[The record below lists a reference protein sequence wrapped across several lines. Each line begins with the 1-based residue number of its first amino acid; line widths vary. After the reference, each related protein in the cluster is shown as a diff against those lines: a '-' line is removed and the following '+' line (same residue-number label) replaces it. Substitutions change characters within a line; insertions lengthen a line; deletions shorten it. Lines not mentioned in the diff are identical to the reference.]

1 MWILLCLAL
10 AVVESGDWSAILRA
24 QQLFHEVYGKRIES
38 AKTAQEKSALA
49 REILQVA
56 REEPDAT
63 NKYVGL
69 MQARQL
75 AVEAQDG
82 AVALEVVQA
91 LVTSFADEQ
100 DSDTNGLLHRAE
112 MLWELA
118 EKKRGPDQLSG
129 RLDAVELYLRA
140 GVTSPFA
147 KKKWELRIE
156 QIKSGGAIVLRAKD
170 AKVHAGRAAYASQ
183 FDAICYW
190 KDPSEWFEWETSIPS
205 ARYRLEVDYAAMGAG
220 AASEFGVA
228 FFRVNAR
235 KPSAVLSFSLQSTGN
250 WREFR
255 NRVAGIVVVPHDGEY
270 RVEFRVLRP
279 RSQEG
284 FINLRSVR
292 LVPLD

>member
-1 MWILLCLAL
+1 MLWIVLCATL

-24 QQLFHEVYGKRIES
+24 QQLFHEVYGKKIEA
-38 AKTAQEKSALA
+38 AKTPEAKAALA
-49 REILQVA
+49 KELLELAKKETDQIAKRMEL
-56 REEPDAT
+56 EEA
-63 NKYVGL
+63 K
-69 MQARQL
+69 QL
-75 AVEAQDG
+75 AIAAEDAGLAIEIVRELAKLPRDDVPADLLAEA
-82 AVALEVVQA
+82 E
-91 LVTSFADEQ
+91 
-100 DSDTNGLLHRAE
+100 R
-112 MLWELA
+112 LWEANSTITDKLEA
-118 EKKRGPDQLSG
+118 I
-129 RLDAVELYLRA
+129 ELYLRA
-140 GVTSPFA
+140 DAKSPLLR
-147 KKKWELRIE
+147 KKWELRIE
-156 QIKSGGAIVLRAKD
+156 QIKSGGTIVLRAKD

-205 ARYRLEVDYAAMGAG
+205 ARYRLEVDYAAMGAE

-255 NRVAGIVVVPHDGEY
+255 NRVVGIVVVPHDGEY
-270 RVEFRVLRP
+270 RVEFCVLRP

>member
-1 MWILLCLAL
+1 MLWIVLCATL
-10 AVVESGDWSAILRA
+10 AVVESGDWSATIKA
-24 QQLFHEVYGKRIES
+24 QQLFHEVYGKKIEA
-38 AKTAQEKSALA
+38 AKTPEAKAALA
-49 REILQVA
+49 KELLELAKKETDQIAKRMEL
-56 REEPDAT
+56 EEA
-63 NKYVGL
+63 K
-69 MQARQL
+69 QL
-75 AVEAQDG
+75 AIAAEDAGLAIEIVRELAKLPRDDVPADLLAEA
-82 AVALEVVQA
+82 E
-91 LVTSFADEQ
+91 
-100 DSDTNGLLHRAE
+100 R
-112 MLWELA
+112 LWEANSTITDKLEA
-118 EKKRGPDQLSG
+118 I
-129 RLDAVELYLRA
+129 ELYLRA
-140 GVTSPFA
+140 DAKSPLLR
-147 KKKWELRIE
+147 KKWELRIE
-156 QIKSGGAIVLRAKD
+156 QIKSGGTIVLRAKD

-205 ARYRLEVDYAAMGAG
+205 ARYRLEVDYAAMGAE

-255 NRVAGIVVVPHDGEY
+255 NRVVGIVVVPHDGEY
-270 RVEFRVLRP
+270 RVEFCVLRP